1 MLVILFIISISYVA
15 VFCVP
20 SSSYFIVKSFVTLWF
35 IPYSLSAG
43 LIFTLEPVLVSVTIS
58 DVISGVRFVPSAYV
72 TSIFPPSND
81 KLSPCPY
88 VVFVGAVISIV
99 CALLCTSTSK
109 VLTIFSGIFVPSDK
123 T

>member
-1 MLVILFIISISYVA
+1 M
-15 VFCVP
+15 
-20 SSSYFIVKSFVTLWF
+20 WF

-58 DVISGVRFVPSAYV
+58 DVISGVCFVPSAYV

-81 KLSPCPY
+81 KLSPWPY